1 MRLANHLFY
10 AFATLI
16 GVSLMALQDPSVAL
30 LMERSG
36 DTSMAAV
43 CRDDHLERPCNP
55 GIRGDILSGGHVI
68 GR

>member
-10 AFATLI
+10 AFAALI
-16 GVSLMALQDPSVAL
+16 GVSLMALKDPSVGL
-30 LMERSG
+30 LMEQAGNPS
-36 DTSMAAV
+36 AAV

-55 GIRGDILSGGHVI
+55 GIRGDILSGHQVI